1 MKLKLLFALG
11 LILLLSGCRAN
22 YPVAQQSG
30 KDDVAYLIFVSH
42 KEYAKKK
49 VTATLDDGEK
59 VFEAKTVKAK
69 DSYRK
74 GTSYAI
80 ATGRRR
86 INVEYRGISIYNK
99 EIFVSTQE
107 TKIITLP

>member
-1 MKLKLLFALG
+1 MKLKLIFALG
-11 LILLLSGCRAN
+11 LVLLLCGCRAH

-30 KDDVAYLIFVSH
+30 KDDVAYLLFVSQ
-42 KEYAKKK
+42 KDYANKH
-49 VTATLDDGEK
+49 VTVSLDGEK
-59 VFEAKTVKAK
+59 TFEAKVVKAK
-69 DSYRK
+69 NSYRK

-80 ATGRRR
+80 ATGRRK
-86 INVEYRGISIYNK
+86 INVEYKGNSIYNK

>member
-1 MKLKLLFALG
+1 MKLKIIFALG
-11 LILLLSGCRAN
+11 LGLLLCGCRSH

-30 KDDVAYLIFVSH
+30 KDDVAYLLFVSQ
-42 KEYAKKK
+42 KEYAIIH
-49 VTATLDDGEK
+49 VTVTLDGETT
-59 VFEAKTVKAK
+59 FEAKVVKAR

-80 ATGRRR
+80 ATGRRT
-86 INVEYRGISIYNK
+86 INVEYKGASIYNK

>member
-1 MKLKLLFALG
+1 MKLKLIFALG
-11 LILLLSGCRAN
+11 LVLLLCGCRAH
-22 YPVAQQSG
+22 YPVEQQSG
-30 KDDVAYLIFVSH
+30 KDDIAYLLFVSQ
-42 KEYAKKK
+42 KDYANKH
-49 VTATLDDGEK
+49 VTVSLDGENT
-59 VFEAKTVKAK
+59 FEAKVVKAK

-80 ATGRRR
+80 ATGRRK
-86 INVEYRGISIYNK
+86 INVEYKGNSIYNK

>member
-1 MKLKLLFALG
+1 MKLKIIFALG
-11 LILLLSGCRAN
+11 LGLLLCGCRAH

-30 KDDVAYLIFVSH
+30 KDDVAYLLFVSQ
-42 KEYAKKK
+42 KEYAKKH
-49 VTATLDDGEK
+49 VTVTLDGETT
-59 VFEAKTVKAK
+59 FEAKVR

-80 ATGRRR
+80 ATGRRT
-86 INVEYRGISIYNK
+86 INVEYKGASIYNK

>member
-1 MKLKLLFALG
+1 MKIKILFTLG

-30 KDDVAYLIFVSH
+30 KDDVAYLLFVSP
-42 KEYAKKK
+42 KEYANKY
-49 VTATLDDGEK
+49 VTVSIDNANT
-59 VFEAKTVKAK
+59 FEAKVVKSRN
-69 DSYRK
+69 SYTK
-74 GTSYAI
+74 GSSYSI
-80 ATGRRR
+80 ATGRRA
-86 INVEYRGISIYNK
+86 INVEYKGRSIYNK

>member
-1 MKLKLLFALG
+1 MKLKLIFAVG
-11 LILLLSGCRAN
+11 LVLLLGGCKAH

-30 KDDVAYLIFVSH
+30 KDDVAYLLFVSQ
-42 KEYAKKK
+42 KEYAKKH
-49 VTATLDDGEK
+49 VTVYLDDVK
-59 VFEAKTVKAK
+59 TFEAKVVKTK

-80 ATGRRR
+80 ATGRRK
-86 INVEYRGISIYNK
+86 INVEYEGNSIYNK